1 MRRRN
6 YSLIFKRMNECF
18 IVYFGKKEERQRIM
32 RKSEEK
38 GKERKKKGKE
48 KQRKTE
54 EK

>member
-1 MRRRN
+1 
-6 YSLIFKRMNECF
+6 MNVF
-18 IVYFGKKEERQRIM
+18 FVFFGKEEERQRIM

-38 GKERKKKGKE
+38 GKEKKRKE